1 MKKVASIPN
10 DSRAGVARFLTL
22 CLLVTPMLLSTGC
35 FSGILR
41 ADFNEYAGT
50 PSDGQLNGSIPGEP
64 DGDSIQ
70 NADDVDV
77 VVDEAIDG
85 KSVRIQG
92 QIELLPTSHSTP
104 DEYLID
110 WVGSRLLLDNS
121 GISIVSILDN
131 DGDAALI
138 LEFDGLTDELRV
150 LSGSPAVDGI
160 PLSDLVH
167 VIEMTIDMTGEGS
180 IDFKYQ
186 EFGEEPE
193 QLDNLEF
200 LDPEFDEFGSADF
213 QGSSNATYYMNDL
226 TVITNSD
233 RDRRRSP

>member
-1 MKKVASIPN
+1 
-10 DSRAGVARFLTL
+10 
-22 CLLVTPMLLSTGC
+22 MLLSTGC

-50 PSDGQLNGSIPGEP
+50 PSDAQLNGSIPGEP

-70 NADDVDV
+70 NADDIDV

-85 KSVRIQG
+85 KSVRIQD
-92 QIELLPTSHSTP
+92 QIELLPASHSAP

-110 WVGSRLLLDNS
+110 WVGSRALLDNN
-121 GISIVSILDN
+121 GISLVSILDD

-138 LEFDGLTDELRV
+138 LEFDGVLDELRV
-150 LSGSPAVDGI
+150 LSGSPAVAPI
-160 PLSDLVH
+160 PLTDLVH
-167 VIEMTIDMTGEGS
+167 VIEITIDMTGDGN
-180 IDFKYQ
+180 INFKYQ
-186 EFGEEPE
+186 ELGEEPDE
-193 QLDNLEF
+193 LSNLEF

-233 RDRRRSP
+233 RDRRSQ